1 MRKKSKII
9 LAAAGFG
16 LVLLFGGLYIHH
28 GVYYQDHFLPKTEV
42 ENVNISK
49 LTYAE
54 AKQKLTDELQNS
66 QYQLLDDKKELA
78 TISGKELGLTQQTGT
93 TLKKI
98 MAQQNP
104 WGLSS
109 KVQAGTDQTNN
120 NVTFSTA
127 NLQAFVNKT
136 TQSLNQNRSV
146 TKNATLIKTDNGF
159 KIKAEV
165 QGNQIDAE
173 KLMSSMKTA
182 ISKGQRQIQV
192 SSVYIK
198 PAITK
203 SSSQMQTAL
212 RQVAK
217 IEKVS
222 GTYTIAGQ
230 TEKITSSMIR
240 AWLTYQ
246 NGQPTLD
253 QTAVGNYLRELNSK
267 YATYNKTRRFQST
280 KRGIVSV
287 PAGIYGWSINVS
299 AETANLTSVVLAGKD
314 FTRTPTIQ
322 GSGYSKDGTD
332 IGNTYVEVDKV
343 NQHMYVYI
351 NGALKVSTDIVTGQP
366 GQDTPVGV
374 WSVWAKERNS
384 TLKGKNNDGSSYAS
398 PVSYWMPIDTT
409 GVGIHDSSWQPKY
422 GGDWYKTHGSHGC
435 INTPPKIMAQVFE
448 LVPKGTAVI
457 VF

>member
-1 MRKKSKII
+1 
-9 LAAAGFG
+9 
-16 LVLLFGGLYIHH
+16 
-28 GVYYQDHFLPKTEV
+28 
-42 ENVNISK
+42 
-49 LTYAE
+49 
-54 AKQKLTDELQNS
+54 
-66 QYQLLDDKKELA
+66 
-78 TISGKELGLTQQTGT
+78 
-93 TLKKI
+93 
-98 MAQQNP
+98 
-104 WGLSS
+104 
-109 KVQAGTDQTNN
+109 
-120 NVTFSTA
+120 
-127 NLQAFVNKT
+127 
-136 TQSLNQNRSV
+136 
-146 TKNATLIKTDNGF
+146 
-159 KIKAEV
+159 
-165 QGNQIDAE
+165 
-173 KLMSSMKTA
+173 MKTA